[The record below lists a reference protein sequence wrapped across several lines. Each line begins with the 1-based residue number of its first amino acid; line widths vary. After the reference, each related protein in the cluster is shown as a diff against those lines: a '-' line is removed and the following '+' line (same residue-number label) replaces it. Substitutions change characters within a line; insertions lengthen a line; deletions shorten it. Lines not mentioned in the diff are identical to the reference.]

1 MQFDKFFLYSIIW
14 LLIRASANGKNASHY
29 ENQWGKNEVNHL
41 LNDISISARW
51 MVKLRG
57 NAYIFFFSLFCS
69 ISIVLNSIEKHCMWS
84 GHLMEINC
92 DWKKL
97 IIFLMAIIQF
107 SAIFNLFSSHFLYTA
122 HDRKKQHQYNTIQ
135 YSTVEYSNSLND
147 FNGKVKRFGSVWNEQ
162 RINYIFVEN
171 YFRSIYLVV
180 LSCCICSVLGPSRQ
194 SPFYIFCFYHTV
206 NRKDLR
212 NEQKMPFQLI
222 ISPFFR

>member
-1 MQFDKFFLYSIIW
+1 MRSIICLMIFQLVLDEW
-14 LLIRASANGKNASHY
+14 SNWEEMH
-29 ENQWGKNEVNHL
+29 
-41 LNDISISARW
+41 
-51 MVKLRG
+51 VKKC
-57 NAYIFFFSLFCS
+57 FFFSLFCS

-92 DWKKL
+92 DWMKL

-107 SAIFNLFSSHFLYTA
+107 IAIFNLFFLHFPYTA
-122 HDRKKQHQYNTIQ
+122 HDRKKAAPAIQ
-135 YSTVEYSNSLND
+135 YSAVQYSNALND

-171 YFRSIYLVV
+171 YSRSIYLVV
-180 LSCCICSVLGPSRQ
+180 LSCSICTVLGPSRQ
-194 SPFYIFCFYHTV
+194 SPFYIVCSYHTV

>member
-1 MQFDKFFLYSIIW
+1 MGKMPVIMKI
-14 LLIRASANGKNASHY
+14 NG
-29 ENQWGKNEVNHL
+29 QKNEVNHL

-57 NAYIFFFSLFCS
+57 NAYKKMLFFLF
-69 ISIVLNSIEKHCMWS
+69 ILLHLYRVEINWKTLHVKRPFDGNKLRLNEANNILDGDNSIYRYFQF
-84 GHLMEINC
+84 
-92 DWKKL
+92 
-97 IIFLMAIIQF
+97 IFLTF
-107 SAIFNLFSSHFLYTA
+107 SVHGTRSK
-122 HDRKKQHQYNTIQ
+122 KKQHQQYNTVQ
-135 YSTVEYSNSLND
+135 YSNALND

-171 YFRSIYLVV
+171 YSRSIYLVV
-180 LSCCICSVLGPSRQ
+180 LSCCICTVLGPSRR
-194 SPFYIFCFYHTV
+194 SPFYIVCSYHTV